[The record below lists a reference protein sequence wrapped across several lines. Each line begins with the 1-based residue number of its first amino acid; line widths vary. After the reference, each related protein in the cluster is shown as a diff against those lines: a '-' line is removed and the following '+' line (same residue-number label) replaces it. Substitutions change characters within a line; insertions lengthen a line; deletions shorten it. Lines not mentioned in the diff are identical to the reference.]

1 MQNRLSSGARLGRQA
16 LLFPLCLVL
25 YEFSTYIGNDM
36 IQPGMLAVVEQYQAG
51 LDWVPTSMTAYL
63 AGGMFLQWLLGPLS
77 DRVGR
82 RPVMLTGVVWFI
94 VTCLATLFAQNIEQ
108 FTFLRFLQGISLCFI
123 GAVGY
128 AAIQE
133 SFEEAVCIKITALMA
148 NVALIAPLLGPLVG
162 AAWVHVLPWE
172 GMFVLFAA
180 LAAIAFFG
188 LQRAMPETATRLGEK
203 LSIKELGKDYKL
215 VLKNV
220 RFVAGALALGFVSLP
235 LLAWIAQSPIIIISG
250 EHLSSYEYGLL
261 QVPIFGA
268 LIAGNL
274 VLARLTSRRTVRSL
288 IIMGGWPISVGL
300 IIAAAATVVSS
311 HAYLW
316 MTAGLSLYAF
326 GIGVANAGLVR
337 LTLFAS
343 EMSKGTVSAAMG
355 MLQMLIFTV
364 GIELSK
370 HAYLLGGNG
379 LFSLF
384 NLASGVLWLILMVI
398 FLKDK
403 RVGNSGRLKP
413 GFRALQSLVMVINL
427 MLNDHPFTYAGN
439 MTRIR
444 MCAVNR
450 GWSGCRS
457 NINRLRGSSDTD
469 RLRNIDGRRNNHYFV
484 SAWYINGNILCKCC
498 SCKSQ
503 QHCCHQYTF
512 LHNLLT

>member
-1 MQNRLSSGARLGRQA
+1 MQTITSSTKRLGRQA

-36 IQPGMLAVVEQYQAG
+36 IQPGMLAVVAQYQAG
-51 LDWVPTSMTAYL
+51 VEWVPTSMTAYL

-82 RPVMLTGVVWFI
+82 RPVMLWGVGWFI
-94 VTCLATLFAQNIEQ
+94 VTCLATLLAQNIEQ
-108 FTFLRFLQGISLCFI
+108 FTLLRFLQGISLCFI

-162 AAWVHVLPWE
+162 AAWIHVAPWE
-172 GMFVLFAA
+172 MMFVLFAVLA
-180 LAAIAFFG
+180 LIAFCG
-188 LQRAMPETATRLGEK
+188 LWRAMPETATRLGEK
-203 LSIKELGKDYKL
+203 LSVKELGRDYRE

-220 RFVAGALALGFVSLP
+220 RFVAGALSIGFVSLP
-235 LLAWIAQSPIIIISG
+235 LLAWIAQSPVIMISG
-250 EHLSSYEYGLL
+250 EKLSSYEYGLL

-274 VLARLTSRRTVRSL
+274 VLARLTSRRSVRSL
-288 IIMGGWPISVGL
+288 IILGGWPIVTGL
-300 IIAAAATVVSS
+300 AVAALATVVSS

-326 GIGVANAGLVR
+326 GIGLANAGLVR

-379 LFSLF
+379 VFSLF
-384 NLASGVLWLILMVI
+384 NLANGLLWLGLMVI

-403 RVGNSGRLKP
+403 SVGSG
-413 GFRALQSLVMVINL
+413 LQ
-427 MLNDHPFTYAGN
+427 P
-439 MTRIR
+439 
-444 MCAVNR
+444 
-450 GWSGCRS
+450 
-457 NINRLRGSSDTD
+457 
-469 RLRNIDGRRNNHYFV
+469 
-484 SAWYINGNILCKCC
+484 
-498 SCKSQ
+498 Q
-503 QHCCHQYTF
+503 
-512 LHNLLT
+512 

>member
-1 MQNRLSSGARLGRQA
+1 MHNRLQSGGRLGRQA

-36 IQPGMLAVVEQYQAG
+36 IQPGMLAVVAQYQAS

-77 DRVGR
+77 DRIGR
-82 RPVMLTGVVWFI
+82 RPVMLAGVVWFI
-94 VTCLATLFAQNIEQ
+94 VTCLATLLAKNIEQ

-172 GMFVLFAA
+172 GMFILFAA

-188 LQRAMPETATRLGEK
+188 LQRAMPETATRRGETLSFKALGRDYR
-203 LSIKELGKDYKL
+203 LVIK
-215 VLKNV
+215 NQ

-250 EHLSSYEYGLL
+250 EQLSSYEYGLL
-261 QVPIFGA
+261 QVPVFGA

-274 VLARLTSRRTVRSL
+274 MLARLTSRRTVRSL
-288 IIMGGWPISVGL
+288 IVMGGWPIVAGL

-316 MTAGLSLYAF
+316 MTAGLSVYAF
-326 GIGVANAGLVR
+326 GIGLANAGLVR
-337 LTLFAS
+337 LTLFS
-343 EMSKGTVSAAMG
+343 SDMSKGTVSAAMG

-364 GIELSK
+364 GIEVSK
-370 HAYLLGGNG
+370 HAWLSGGNG

-384 NLASGVLWLILMVI
+384 NLANGILWLLLMLV

-403 RVGNSGRLKP
+403 RTG
-413 GFRALQSLVMVINL
+413 
-427 MLNDHPFTYAGN
+427 D
-439 MTRIR
+439 
-444 MCAVNR
+444 
-450 GWSGCRS
+450 
-457 NINRLRGSSDTD
+457 
-469 RLRNIDGRRNNHYFV
+469 
-484 SAWYINGNILCKCC
+484 
-498 SCKSQ
+498 SQ
-503 QHCCHQYTF
+503 TG
-512 LHNLLT
+512 

>member
-1 MQNRLSSGARLGRQA
+1 MQNRLSSGVRLGRQA

-36 IQPGMLAVVEQYQAG
+36 IQPGMLAVVAQYNAG

-77 DRVGR
+77 DRIGR
-82 RPVMLTGVVWFI
+82 RPVMLTGVIWFI
-94 VTCLATLFAQNIEQ
+94 VTCLATLLAQNIEQ

-148 NVALIAPLLGPLVG
+148 NVALIAPLLG
-162 AAWVHVLPWE
+162 
-172 GMFVLFAA
+172 
-180 LAAIAFFG
+180 ISFFG

-203 LSIKELGKDYKL
+203 LSIKELGKDYNL

-274 VLARLTSRRTVRSL
+274 VLARLTSRKTVRSL
-288 IIMGGWPISVGL
+288 IIMGGWPIAVGL

-316 MTAGLSLYAF
+316 MTAGLSIYAF

-403 RVGNSGRLKP
+403 QVGNSREG
-413 GFRALQSLVMVINL
+413 
-427 MLNDHPFTYAGN
+427 
-439 MTRIR
+439 
-444 MCAVNR
+444 
-450 GWSGCRS
+450 
-457 NINRLRGSSDTD
+457 
-469 RLRNIDGRRNNHYFV
+469 
-484 SAWYINGNILCKCC
+484 
-498 SCKSQ
+498 
-503 QHCCHQYTF
+503 
-512 LHNLLT
+512 

>member
-1 MQNRLSSGARLGRQA
+1 MQNRLQSGGRLGRQA

-77 DRVGR
+77 DRIGR
-82 RPVMLTGVVWFI
+82 RPVMLAGVVWFI
-94 VTCLATLFAQNIEQ
+94 VTCLATLLAKNIEQ

-172 GMFVLFAA
+172 GMFILFAA

-188 LQRAMPETATRLGEK
+188 LQRAMPETATRRGETLSFKALGRDYR
-203 LSIKELGKDYKL
+203 LVIK
-215 VLKNV
+215 NR

-250 EHLSSYEYGLL
+250 EQLSSYEYGLL
-261 QVPIFGA
+261 QVPVFGA

-274 VLARLTSRRTVRSL
+274 VLARLTSR
-288 IIMGGWPISVGL
+288 
-300 IIAAAATVVSS
+300 IAAAATVVSS

-316 MTAGLSLYAF
+316 MTAGLSVYAF
-326 GIGVANAGLVR
+326 GIGLANAGLVR
-337 LTLFAS
+337 LTLFS
-343 EMSKGTVSAAMG
+343 SDMSKGTVSAAMG

-364 GIELSK
+364 GIEVSK
-370 HAYLLGGNG
+370 HAWLSGGNG

-384 NLASGVLWLILMVI
+384 NLANGILWLLLMLV

-403 RVGNSGRLKP
+403 RTGN
-413 GFRALQSLVMVINL
+413 LQTV
-427 MLNDHPFTYAGN
+427 
-439 MTRIR
+439 
-444 MCAVNR
+444 
-450 GWSGCRS
+450 
-457 NINRLRGSSDTD
+457 
-469 RLRNIDGRRNNHYFV
+469 
-484 SAWYINGNILCKCC
+484 
-498 SCKSQ
+498 
-503 QHCCHQYTF
+503 
-512 LHNLLT
+512 